1 MQKKRWMMDALL
13 IALLLAAALV
23 LYLSLGRAEET
34 GEHVVVFIDGERA
47 ASYPLSRNGEYSLND
62 GSNRLVIE
70 DGRAWIAEADC
81 PDQICVLLGKIDRSG
96 ELIVCLP
103 NRLVV
108 TIEGDEEPQVDGVI
122 G

>member
-1 MQKKRWMMDALL
+1 MQKKRWMMDTLL

-34 GEHVVVFIDGERA
+34 GERVVVFIDGERA

-103 NRLVV
+103 NRLIV